1 MHSTLHRASLGLVG
15 LMFLFLSACTPD
27 VSVGSVQVQSALP
40 QSLSTSDI
48 AEVRVTV
55 TAADMSPRTTTL
67 ERTGSTWS
75 GTLHKIPAGTQRTFT
90 AEAFNASGT
99 RLYAGQATPVT
110 ILAEQTT
117 VVSITLQQVQ
127 PPPSFENAAP
137 LITSLTA
144 TPGTVAPGESLSLN
158 ATARDAN
165 AADTLTYAWTASAG
179 SFASASSPST
189 TWTAP
194 AVGGPVTLTFT
205 VTDNHGASATVSF
218 TLTVTSGGS
227 TQVEVQ
233 FNTWPQVSRV
243 VATPTPVEPGETT
256 TAVATASDSDGDA
269 LQYQWSASCAGTWAD
284 ATSATA
290 RFTPTALPAGD
301 TCPNCALTVRAQDGR
316 GGQATGTLSICVG
329 SKPTV
334 QFPPRIVEAYRSA
347 SSVGAGG
354 SVTLGVR
361 ATDPQ
366 GSALTFSWTANI
378 GTLSA
383 PAHTATTSEVLWT
396 APSCVPAGAS
406 PTITATV
413 SNAAGLSNSV
423 PFSLTGV
430 PACPTN
436 FCGDGTRGGSEAC
449 DDGNSSNADNC
460 LTTCVLALCGDGYVD
475 GESPRI
481 EQCDTAGESASCN
494 HDCTASFCGDG
505 VLNVTAWEQCDT
517 GGTSVSCDSDCT
529 LSVCGDGLLN
539 PMSGEQCDTR
549 GLSPD
554 CDSDCTPS
562 VCGDGFLNPA
572 AGEQCD
578 DGNISDGD
586 GCSATCRLGVCGD
599 GMLNGGEVCDDG
611 NTLTESACP
620 YGTPS
625 CVNCDATCTS
635 VLNLVGPYCG
645 DGLTSSGEVCDD
657 GNTSACGTCGATCQ
671 QTQLARATGVITPV
685 GGANLLDG
693 DRFTLGDGINPPVVF
708 EFDKNGSTSI
718 TSIPVAITNADTV
731 GAVATAIA
739 FAINSATTLEISATT
754 SSTLVQLTHDRTG
767 AFGNQPLTKTVG
779 NAGFRVNGM
788 AGGAGYDCAAGTR
801 CRSNADCAPSLVCE
815 PGGTCAAP

>member
-1 MHSTLHRASLGLVG
+1 
-15 LMFLFLSACTPD
+15 MFLFLSACTPD
-27 VSVGSVQVQSALP
+27 VSVGSVQVQGSLP

-55 TAADMSPRTTTL
+55 TAADMSPRTMTL

-75 GTLHKIPAGTQRTFT
+75 GTLHEIPAGTQRTFT
-90 AEAFNASGT
+90 AEALDSSGT
-99 RLYAGQATPVT
+99 RLYAGQATHVT

-127 PPPSFENAAP
+127 PPPAFENAAP

-144 TPGTVAPGESLSLN
+144 TPGTVAPGGSLSLT

-194 AVGGPVTLTFT
+194 AVGGPVTLTLT
-205 VTDNHGASATVSF
+205 VTDNHGASATVSV

-227 TQVEVQ
+227 TQIEVLI
-233 FNTWPQVSRV
+233 NTWPQVSRV

-269 LQYQWSASCAGTWAD
+269 LQYQWTASCAGTWAD

-290 RFTPTALPAGD
+290 RFTPTTLPAGD

-316 GGQATGTLSICVG
+316 GGQGTGTLSICVG
-329 SKPTV
+329 SKPTM
-334 QFPPRIVEAYRSA
+334 QFPPKIVEAYRSA

-354 SVTLGVR
+354 SVTLGVK

-383 PAHTATTSEVLWT
+383 PAHTATSSEVLWT
-396 APSCVPAGAS
+396 APQCVPAGAS

-413 SNAAGLSNSV
+413 SNAAGLSTSV

-436 FCGDGTRGGSEAC
+436 FCGDGTRGESEAC
-449 DDGNSSNADNC
+449 DDGNTSNEDNC

-475 GESPRI
+475 GEAPRI
-481 EQCDTAGESASCN
+481 EQCDTAGESPSCN
-494 HDCTASFCGDG
+494 ANCT
-505 VLNVTAWEQCDT
+505 
-517 GGTSVSCDSDCT
+517 VSA
-529 LSVCGDGLLN
+529 CGDGLVN
-539 PMSGEQCDTR
+539 TSAGEQCDTR
-549 GLSPD
+549 GNSVT
-554 CDSDCTPS
+554 CDSDCT
-562 VCGDGFLNPA
+562 VRFCGDGFLNPA

-578 DGNISDGD
+578 DGNASDGD
-586 GCSATCRLGVCGD
+586 GCSATCRRDVCGD
-599 GMLNGGEVCDDG
+599 GLVSGGEACDDG
-611 NTLTESACP
+611 NTVTETSCP

-625 CVNCDATCTS
+625 CMSCNATCTAI
-635 VLNLVGPYCG
+635 LPLTGPYCG
-645 DGLTSSGEVCDD
+645 DGMVSGGEVCDD

-671 QTQLARATGVITPV
+671 QAQFARATGSITAV
-685 GGANLLDG
+685 GGTNLLDG
-693 DRFTLGDGINPPVVF
+693 ERFTLDDGINPPVVF
-708 EFDKNGSTSI
+708 EFDKNGSSSSTSI
-718 TSIPVAITNADTV
+718 RVAFTGTETAGTM
-731 GAVATAIA
+731 ATAIA
-739 FAINSATTLEISATT
+739 AAINDATTLEISATT
-754 SSTLVQLTHDRTG
+754 SSTIVLLTHDWTG
-767 AFGNQPLTKTVG
+767 AFGNRPLTKSVSNT
-779 NAGFRVNGM
+779 GFRVSGM

-801 CRSNADCAPSLVCE
+801 CRNNADCAPSLVCG
-815 PGGTCAAP
+815 PGGTCDAP